1 MRQPNILTISA
12 TKVLDVNDA
21 LETAFKEAPP
31 NTAVMLFGSGD
42 AHAAAEL
49 SRRKG
54 RERAVGKWT
63 EDDEKTLQA
72 AVTSARSGLCFLWH
86 NCN

>member
-1 MRQPNILTISA
+1 MLDFTPNPAVSVNA
-12 TKVLDVNDA
+12 T
-21 LETAFKEAPP
+21 LESVFTEAPS
-31 NTAVMLFGSGD
+31 NTAVIVFGSGD

-63 EDDEKTLQA
+63 DDDEKTLQA
-72 AVTSARSGLCFLWH
+72 AVTGARSGLCFLWH
-86 NCN
+86 TGVQ